1 MDCVFCSLKK
11 DEILFENDL
20 AVAFFD
26 NYPVSKGHIL
36 VIPKR
41 HVVHYFDLS
50 EAEMSSI
57 FELSQKVKEYLDEKY
72 HPDGYNVG
80 FNVLEAGGQS
90 VMHAHMHIIPR
101 YKGDV
106 ENPRGGIR
114 KVVKIKDRH

>member
-1 MDCVFCSLKK
+1 MNCVFCNLKK
-11 DEILFENDL
+11 EEILFENDL
-20 AVAFFD
+20 AIAFFD
-26 NYPVSKGHIL
+26 NFPVSQGHTL

-41 HVVHYFDLS
+41 HCETYFDLS
-50 EAEMSSI
+50 EEEMNAI
-57 FELSQKVKEYLDEKY
+57 FDLSKKAKMFLDKKY

-106 ENPRGGIR
+106 EHPRGGIR
-114 KVVKIKDRH
+114 KILK